1 MRQRIALGRPVRG
14 AGQGM
19 NMEDKAIRLKLEA
32 VGKSF
37 PGVNALDGIDLEIRR
52 GEIHAIV
59 GENGAGKSTLMNILS
74 GVYQPDRGTMLL
86 DGVPAKF
93 KDTRDAQDLGI
104 AMIHQELSLA
114 PHLSVAENVFIGR
127 LPRSRRG
134 FLDLKSLE
142 AAAADILDRL
152 GVCDFNPGSI
162 VCELSTSQMQFVEIA
177 KALSLNASILIMDEP
192 TSSLTTSETNT
203 LLGLMRSLAEA
214 GVAILFI
221 SHRLDEVLSSA
232 DRITVLRDGR
242 LVSTRPRSE
251 FDAEQLL
258 SCMVGRE
265 FNKTFHRDYKSFGP
279 GDPAVLQVKNLSCG
293 QKVRDVSFEI
303 HKGEIL
309 ALTGLVGAG
318 RTETVEAIFGARSRT
333 AGAVFLDGRP
343 IDVRHPADAVR
354 LGLGLVPEGR
364 KIQGIFPEL
373 SVEENMTVSHLP
385 ALCRALFFRVRD
397 RRVEAEKYRVDLNVK
412 TPSLE
417 QKIKYLSGGNQQKA
431 IFSRWLMN
439 GPRVLFLDEPTHGI
453 DVGAKE
459 EIYKLVNGLAEGGVA
474 IVLISSE
481 LPEVLCL
488 ADRILVMK
496 EGEIASELSH
506 SEASQEKI
514 MHHAVTRK
522 SCA

>member
-1 MRQRIALGRPVRG
+1 MD
-14 AGQGM
+14 
-19 NMEDKAIRLKLEA
+19 MEDKAIRLKLEA

-37 PGVNALDGIDLEIRR
+37 PGVNALEGIDLEIRE

-74 GVYQPDRGTMLL
+74 GVYQPDRGALLL
-86 DGVPAKF
+86 DGKPMKF

-114 PHLSVAENVFIGR
+114 PHLSVAENIFIGR
-127 LPRSRRG
+127 LPRNRKG
-134 FLDLKSLE
+134 FLDLKGL
-142 AAAADILDRL
+142 AAAASAILDRL
-152 GVCDFNPGSI
+152 EVCDFKPESI
-162 VCELSTSQMQFVEIA
+162 VYELSTSQMQFVEIA

-203 LLGLMRSLAEA
+203 LLGLMRNLATA
-214 GVAILFI
+214 GVSILFI
-221 SHRLDEVLSSA
+221 SHRIDEVLSSA
-232 DRITVLRDGR
+232 DRITVLRDGK
-242 LVSTRPRSE
+242 LVSTRPRME
-251 FDAEQLL
+251 FDSEQLL

-265 FNKTFHRDYKSFGP
+265 FNKSFHREYKVFDP
-279 GDPAVLQVKNLSCG
+279 GDPAILQVKGLRCG
-293 QKVRDVSFEI
+293 QKVRDVSFDI
-303 HKGEIL
+303 HRGEIL

-318 RTETVEAIFGARSRT
+318 RTETVEAIFGARART
-333 AGAVFLDGRP
+333 GGAILLDGVP
-343 IDVRHPADAVR
+343 IAPRHPADAVR

-373 SVEENMTVSHLP
+373 SVEENMTITRLP
-385 ALCRALFFRVRD
+385 ALCRALFFRRKD

-459 EIYKLVNGLAEGGVA
+459 EIYKLINGLAESGVA
-474 IVLISSE
+474 IILISSE

-496 EGEIASELSH
+496 EGAIASELSH
-506 SEASQEKI
+506 SEATQERI
-514 MHHAVTRK
+514 MHYAVTRK